1 MRATP
6 IGTIT
11 EFRSKPTRERMN
23 VYLEQP
29 DGTLLKVKS
38 VAILSGIWRQKCV
51 KVSHH
56 GHWRNRWAPLSH
68 HVWER
73 ETKSRVPPGYKLYH
87 RDGDSLNDSV
97 DNLVMARGTPFA
109 LLCRRDL
116 EIEQR
121 RRLKQKAAVKRSN
134 RRRHEELQAA
144 RKALFSPEA
153 WYVILHGIDAVLWKP
168 CESQRAAEKLAT
180 SDELRDWLKRDDL
193 ATPESTE
200 VIQGRDVAVLSGH
213 DEPLERYRRFI
224 PDERPV
230 KPPKLTDLIQ
240 SLFDDY
246 RSRGRDDLPVT
257 SFMEDSRTMTPV

>member
-1 MRATP
+1 MESLP
-6 IGTIT
+6 LGTIRT
-11 EFRSKPTRERMN
+11 MKLFGRRRRSRVLMEID
-23 VYLEQP
+23 
-29 DGTLLKVKS
+29 DGVFVKS
-38 VAILSGIWRQKCV
+38 EVILSVVYHQKV
-51 KVSHH
+51 IKTTHH
-56 GHWRNRWAPLSH
+56 GSYRNRWRRYTDYI
-68 HVWER
+68 WEHK
-73 ETKSRVPPGYKLYH
+73 TGSKIPVGYKIFHL
-87 RDGDSLNDSV
+87 DGDACNDAV
-97 DNLVMARGTPFA
+97 DNLVLSRSVPFA
-109 LLCRRDL
+109 AILKLRPQAERK
-116 EIEQR
+116 

-153 WYVILHGIDAVLWKP
+153 WYVILHGLDAVLWKP
-168 CESQRAAEKLAT
+168 CESQRAAEKLAV
-180 SDELRDWLKRDDL
+180 SNELRDWLKRDGL

-246 RSRGRDDLPVT
+246 RSRGQDELPNA